1 MKNKELEVIQLED
14 WFRESEAPETPEEH
28 NAYLFMMRSLLHRR
42 HMLYANQNG
51 LSLHRSYEDNTT
63 LQ

>member
-14 WFRESEAPETPEEH
+14 WFRQSEAPQTPEEH
-28 NAYLFMMRSLLHRR
+28 NAYLFVMRSLLHRR
-42 HMLYANQNG
+42 HMLYVNKNDLMMHCSSA
-51 LSLHRSYEDNTT
+51 DNTT